1 MEFRG
6 LETFLWIARL
16 GSFRAA
22 AQRLNTTQPSVSA
35 RISNL
40 ERELGVQLF
49 ERGGRRISLTPKG
62 RDLLDYAER
71 LLALRG
77 EMLEAV
83 GNPEIV
89 QGTIRLGV
97 AETIV
102 HTWLPVLLERLHR
115 AYPAV
120 SLELDVD
127 TTVNL
132 RDRLVAHDIDIA
144 FLMGPVSR
152 PEIAN
157 APLCTY
163 PLSWVASPSLGLPR
177 RRLSVE
183 ELARYPIITYPRM
196 TRPHVAI
203 ETLLSRVKG
212 TRTCIHASSSL
223 ATIVRM
229 AREGI
234 GIGAIP
240 TEIVAVEIDS
250 GALQVVD
257 TEAVLPPLHFTVSY
271 QLKESAPLALAVTRL
286 AREVAARWEA
296 ER

>member
-22 AQRLNTTQPSVSA
+22 ARHLNTTQPSVSA

-40 ERELGVQLF
+40 EEEFGVQLF
-49 ERGGRRISLTPKG
+49 ERGGRRIALTPKG
-62 RDLLDYAER
+62 RELLDYAER

-89 QGTIRLGV
+89 HGTIRLGV

-102 HTWLPVLLERLHR
+102 HTWLPVLLERLHH

-127 TTVNL
+127 TTINL
-132 RDRLVAHDIDIA
+132 RDKLVAHDIDIA
-144 FLMGPVSR
+144 FLMGPVSQ
-152 PEIAN
+152 PEIEN
-157 APLCTY
+157 AELCTY
-163 PLSWVASPSLGLPR
+163 PLSWVASPALALPR
-177 RRLSVE
+177 GRLSVAD
-183 ELARYPIITYPRM
+183 LARYPIITYPRL
-196 TRPHVAI
+196 TKPHIAI
-203 ETLLSRVKG
+203 ESMFAHAG
-212 TRTCIHASSSL
+212 GGRTCIHGCSSL
-223 ATIVRM
+223 STIVQM
-229 AREGI
+229 AKVGL

-240 TEIVAVEIDS
+240 LEIVREELRR
-250 GALQVVD
+250 GELHVVD
-257 TEAVLPPLHFTVSY
+257 TDAALAPLSFTVSY

-286 AREVAARWEA
+286 AQEIAGQWQA
-296 ER
+296 E